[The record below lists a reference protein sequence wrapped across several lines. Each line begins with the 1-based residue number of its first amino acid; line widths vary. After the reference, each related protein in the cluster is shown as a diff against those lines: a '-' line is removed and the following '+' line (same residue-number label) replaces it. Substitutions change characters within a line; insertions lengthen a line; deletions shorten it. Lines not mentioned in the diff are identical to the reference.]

1 LEVVCRT
8 TCCEDKAPQ
17 TLSKVAPNQTSRPNN
32 LKGAYGTQCQ
42 YCPQMRPSV
51 AKACRVLL
59 LAAWEANEKQEL
71 KSFVCRCEVCVAQ
84 APASDVEVQEEDG
97 YDDVEDEEEDD

>member
-1 LEVVCRT
+1 LKAVCRT

-32 LKGAYGTQCQ
+32 LKGAYGTQCK

-51 AKACRVLL
+51 AKECRVLL
-59 LAAWEANEKQEL
+59 LAAWEANGKQEL
-71 KSFVCRCEVCVAQ
+71 ESFVCHCKACVAQ
-84 APASDVEVQEEDG
+84 APADDVEDGEEDD
-97 YDDVEDEEEDD
+97 YDDVEDVEEDD